1 MNKFLILKLIIT
13 FMGCSSSCASS
24 NDDVHSINKQLKN
37 NKTQLQLSE
46 REEDLNDNIKNNKK
60 KNNSKLNTNNNSNSN
75 NNINND
81 KEHSIINEKN
91 HPKVAKRNRRHN
103 NVGTYIFHSDIKSNL
118 SKKEENDLNELDN
131 LLLEDDNN
139 NNNENGINNENNESN
154 NNEEE
159 SNEEEEQEEEENDF
173 GVLIDENIKEIYQS
187 DLLEDDIIAMVSN
200 AVSHSIINRNNGK
213 SLNEKQITVIGTII
227 HDVLFSRHTF
237 DLSRPIKHKSLKN
250 VLVKVSIRKL
260 STQLIKE
267 TYFRGKK
274 VTKKQLKKALK
285 EIIGDSTLR
294 DIRVLRIEIF

>member
-1 MNKFLILKLIIT
+1 M
-13 FMGCSSSCASS
+13 
-24 NDDVHSINKQLKN
+24 
-37 NKTQLQLSE
+37 
-46 REEDLNDNIKNNKK
+46 
-60 KNNSKLNTNNNSNSN
+60 
-75 NNINND
+75 
-81 KEHSIINEKN
+81 
-91 HPKVAKRNRRHN
+91 
-103 NVGTYIFHSDIKSNL
+103 
-118 SKKEENDLNELDN
+118 NELDN

-139 NNNENGINNENNESN
+139 NNENSINNENNESN

-159 SNEEEEQEEEENDF
+159 SNEEEEEENDF

-200 AVSHSIINRNNGK
+200 AVSQSIINRNNGK
-213 SLNEKQITVIGTII
+213 SLNEKQIIVIGTII
-227 HDVLFSRHTF
+227 HDVLFSKHTF

-285 EIIGDSTLR
+285 EIVGDSTLR

>member
-1 MNKFLILKLIIT
+1 MNKFLFLKLIIT
-13 FMGCSSSCASS
+13 FMGCGSSCASS

-46 REEDLNDNIKNNKK
+46 REEDLNDNIKNNNK
-60 KNNSKLNTNNNSNSN
+60 KNNSKLNTNNNSN

-91 HPKVAKRNRRHN
+91 HPKVAKRNKRHN

-139 NNNENGINNENNESN
+139 NNNNDINNENIESN

-159 SNEEEEQEEEENDF
+159 SNEEEEEQEEENDF

-200 AVSHSIINRNNGK
+200 AVSQSIINRNNGK

-227 HDVLFSRHTF
+227 HDVLFAKHTF

-250 VLVKVSIRKL
+250 VVVKVSIRKL

-274 VTKKQLKKALK
+274 VTKKQLRKALK
-285 EIIGDSTLR
+285 EIVGNSTLR